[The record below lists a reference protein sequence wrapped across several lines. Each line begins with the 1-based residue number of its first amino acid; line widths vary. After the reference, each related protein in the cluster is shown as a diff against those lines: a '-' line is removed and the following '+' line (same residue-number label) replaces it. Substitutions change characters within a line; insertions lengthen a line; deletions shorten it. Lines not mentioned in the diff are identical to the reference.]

1 MPKILMLLRHAKS
14 SWREPGCRDHDRPLN
29 KRGNKAAPRMGQLL
43 RQQKLV
49 PDRMISSTAVR
60 ARATA
65 QAVAE
70 ASGSEG
76 KVQLSPELYLAAPAS
91 YIDVLRRLSGDPQR
105 VLAVGHNPG
114 IQSLLAHLTGQELAM
129 PTAALAVVS
138 LAIEGWDELSV
149 HAAGELLGFWRPRQ
163 LD

>member
-1 MPKILMLLRHAKS
+1 MSKTLMLLRHAKS
-14 SWREPGCRDHDRPLN
+14 SWKDPGCSDHDRPLN
-29 KRGNKAAPRMGQLL
+29 KRGKQAAPRMGQLL
-43 RQQKLV
+43 RQRKIV
-49 PDRMISSTAVR
+49 PDRVISSTAVR

-70 ASGSEG
+70 ASGYEG

-91 YIDVLRRLSGDPQR
+91 YIDVLRSIGGDPQR

-114 IQSLLAHLTGQELAM
+114 IESLLAHLTGQELAM
-129 PTAALAVVS
+129 PTAALAVISV
-138 LAIEGWDELSV
+138 AIEGWDELSV
-149 HAAGELLGFWRPRQ
+149 HAAGELVGFWRPKQ